1 MFCINSIFCIIYE
14 LKKPPVLKWH
24 SISTL
29 YSNSCLIYKVMLKYR
44 GHFVLVVIF
53 QVTIAPWGTNTTK
66 IHFVLPFIFEFNHP
80 SEVWKR
86 KPQFSQES
94 KTVKDSGSSSKG
106 AGNET
111 GWSQPP
117 AFRTLVSFCLST
129 PSLQRERR
137 ETYRYITRLTQS
149 THVYMCY
156 AISFMTYDVSDLE
169 RFRVW
174 PEVMPFFFLSRLR
187 IFDFLIFSHI
197 KYCFKLRRTLNRRLW
212 VRFFDWMISNNK

>member
-14 LKKPPVLKWH
+14 LKKSPVLKWH

-29 YSNSCLIYKVMLKYR
+29 YNNSCLIYKVMLKYR
-44 GHFVLVVIF
+44 SHFVLVVIF
-53 QVTIAPWGTNTTK
+53 QVTIAPWGTKTTK

-106 AGNET
+106 AGDET

-117 AFRTLVSFCLST
+117 AFRTLVSFCLPN

-174 PEVMPFFFLSRLR
+174 PEVIPFSFFIPIKNFRFLNFLEYE
-187 IFDFLIFSHI
+187 IFL
-197 KYCFKLRRTLNRRLW
+197 
-212 VRFFDWMISNNK
+212 

>member
-1 MFCINSIFCIIYE
+1 
-14 LKKPPVLKWH
+14 
-24 SISTL
+24 
-29 YSNSCLIYKVMLKYR
+29 MLKYR
-44 GHFVLVVIF
+44 SHFVLVVIF
-53 QVTIAPWGTNTTK
+53 QVTIAPWGTINTTK

-106 AGNET
+106 AGNEI

-117 AFRTLVSFCLST
+117 AFRTLVSFCLPT
-129 PSLQRERR
+129 PSLQRGRR

-174 PEVMPFFFLSRLR
+174 PELMPFFSLSRLR
-187 IFDFLIFSHI
+187 IFDFWIFSNI

>member
-14 LKKPPVLKWH
+14 LKKPPVLTWH

-29 YSNSCLIYKVMLKYR
+29 YNNSCLIYKVMLKYR
-44 GHFVLVVIF
+44 RHFVLVVIF
-53 QVTIAPWGTNTTK
+53 QVTIAPWGTKTTK

-117 AFRTLVSFCLST
+117 AFSTLVSFCLPT

-137 ETYRYITRLTQS
+137 ETYRILHDWHSRHTCTC
-149 THVYMCY
+149 VMP
-156 AISFMTYDVSDLE
+156 YDVSDLE

-174 PEVMPFFFLSRLR
+174 PEVMPFFLYP
-187 IFDFLIFSHI
+187 D
-197 KYCFKLRRTLNRRLW
+197 
-212 VRFFDWMISNNK
+212 

>member
-1 MFCINSIFCIIYE
+1 MTFNKHSLQQFMFN
-14 LKKPPVLKWH
+14 LQG
-24 SISTL
+24 
-29 YSNSCLIYKVMLKYR
+29 NAKYR
-44 GHFVLVVIF
+44 SHFVLVVIF
-53 QVTIAPWGTNTTK
+53 QVTIAPWGTVTLLK
-66 IHFVLPFIFEFNHP
+66 SISYFHSYLSLIIPARFD
-80 SEVWKR
+80 KR

-106 AGNET
+106 AGDET

-117 AFRTLVSFCLST
+117 AFRTLVSFCLPT

-174 PEVMPFFFLSRLR
+174 PEVMPFFFFLSRLR
-187 IFDFLIFSHI
+187 IFDFWIFSNM
-197 KYCFKLRRTLNRRLW
+197 KYFFKLRRTLNRRLW